1 MNGKVKMDEHESEQ
15 DVRRSS
21 RIQINIGLDF
31 GTSFTKVIV
40 GDSLVRYV
48 VPFDD
53 FEGVIDR
60 FLLPSALNVTDP
72 EEECV
77 LGTKTECGRIFDDLK
92 VPLMERD
99 FNEDVQL
106 RIAAYV
112 ALVLRHTREWL
123 LNVHH
128 DIYGNSVIEWFINI
142 GLPTENVDD
151 DELNDVYKS
160 LVRDAWHLSIL
171 DGGITMNSCFD
182 FTTLPEDGEGG
193 QKELLSDRFIPNDR
207 VNVVPEFVAHLA
219 TYISTRQQES
229 GLCVTI
235 DVGGGTMD
243 VSIFNVLE
251 DNEEERYRVFSRKV
265 KRLGVRY
272 LIESRKEKLGN
283 VDEIMSSPFDNLPSD
298 DRFCTYFNIESE
310 ELNEIDL
317 PFVEDIADLVR
328 SQLTYTR
335 EYRYPT
341 APQWHDAS
349 FDTYGD
355 RIPAFLYGG
364 GALSD
369 FYGDLL
375 RRFER
380 REIPIPFRL
389 RFAQAQTPPDVRPA
403 NLPAGIFARLS
414 VAYGLSIDYLNISRI
429 RRKADID
436 DAHLPPSDPDRR
448 YIYRGPEQM

>member
-1 MNGKVKMDEHESEQ
+1 
-15 DVRRSS
+15 
-21 RIQINIGLDF
+21 
-31 GTSFTKVIV
+31 
-40 GDSLVRYV
+40 
-48 VPFDD
+48 
-53 FEGVIDR
+53 
-60 FLLPSALNVTDP
+60 
-72 EEECV
+72 
-77 LGTKTECGRIFDDLK
+77 
-92 VPLMERD
+92 
-99 FNEDVQL
+99 
-106 RIAAYV
+106 
-112 ALVLRHTREWL
+112 
-123 LNVHH
+123 
-128 DIYGNSVIEWFINI
+128 
-142 GLPTENVDD
+142 
-151 DELNDVYKS
+151 
-160 LVRDAWHLSIL
+160 
-171 DGGITMNSCFD
+171 
-182 FTTLPEDGEGG
+182 
-193 QKELLSDRFIPNDR
+193 
-207 VNVVPEFVAHLA
+207 
-219 TYISTRQQES
+219 
-229 GLCVTI
+229 
-235 DVGGGTMD
+235 MD